1 MKHDRPSPSRLP
13 LEGVKVL
20 DFGHTVMAPTCG
32 LILADLGAQVVRV
45 ERVEGDP
52 TRSLKG
58 FGSGFFGYLNR
69 NKESVAID
77 LKSPLSH
84 AAMCKAFQWADV
96 AIENFGPDAMN
107 RLGLGYDVAK
117 AANPKLIYCSMKGF
131 LHGPYQDRPALDE
144 VVQMMGGLAYMTG
157 PVGQPIRAG
166 ASVVDMAGG
175 MFATIA
181 ILAALREAEHTG
193 QGSMVTSALYE
204 TTAFLVGQHMAMAQF
219 GDTPVVPM
227 PARTQAWCLYDLCQC
242 ADGQVFIGITS
253 DAHWQRFCAAF
264 GLHELLADP
273 RLGSNAARV
282 DARPWLL
289 PALAKRFAQLTM
301 AETEARC
308 QEAKVPFGPVRTPLD
323 LLKDEHLLA
332 NGSLLQVVAAGKAAS
347 VPAMPF
353 RINDN
358 VPEVRIQPQ
367 AVGAQTEQY
376 LDAWGVTAAEK
387 EELFNRGVVAGPRG
401 PYDSA
406 HPVRNL
412 SANA

>member
-1 MKHDRPSPSRLP
+1 MNHNTLLKRDLP

-32 LILADLGAQVVRV
+32 LILADLGAQVVRI

-69 NKESVAID
+69 NKDSVAID
-77 LKSPLSH
+77 LKSPLS
-84 AAMCKAFQWADV
+84 APAMHRAFEWTDV
-96 AIENFGPDAMN
+96 VIENFGPDAMN

-117 AANPKLIYCSMKGF
+117 AANPKLVYCSMKGF
-131 LHGPYQDRPALDE
+131 LSGPYQDRPALDE

-175 MFATIA
+175 MFAAIA
-181 ILAALREAEHTG
+181 IIAALRSAEHSG
-193 QGSMVTSALYE
+193 QGAMVTSALYE

-219 GDTPVVPM
+219 GNTPVVPM

-242 ADGQVFIGITS
+242 SDGQVFIGLTS
-253 DAHWQRFCAAF
+253 DAQWERFCASF
-264 GLHELLADP
+264 GLQELQADP

-289 PALAKRFAQLTM
+289 PELAKRFALLTV
-301 AETEARC
+301 AEAEARC
-308 QEAKVPFGPVRTPLD
+308 LEAKVPFGPVRTPLD
-323 LLKDEHLLA
+323 LLQDEHLIA
-332 NGSLLQVVAAGKAAS
+332 NGSLLQVVAAGKTAS
-347 VPAMPF
+347 VPSMPF
-353 RINDN
+353 RIDGQA
-358 VPEVRIQPQ
+358 PEVRIQPQ
-367 AVGAQTEQY
+367 EVGAQTERY
-376 LDAWGVTAAEK
+376 LQAWGLSAAERDN
-387 EELFNRGVVAGPRG
+387 LFHCRVVAGPRG
-401 PYDSA
+401 LKEPC
-406 HPVRNL
+406 V
-412 SANA
+412 